1 MANPANVE
9 YVECCREV
17 DVVGGRSVFGSHFPP
32 FQKGMEDLAGSED
45 SERFL
50 FGGKKKY
57 LAGTG
62 WRADRSGIIMKWK

>member
-1 MANPANVE
+1 MANPAHVE

-17 DVVGGRSVFGSHFPP
+17 DVVGGRSVFGT

-62 WRADRSGIIMKWK
+62 WRADRSGIIMKWN